1 MANAVLIID
10 MVRGFL
16 EPGHSLYCGDQS
28 RQLIPRVHELAERE
42 LRRGS
47 KLLYLCDHHT
57 PDDLEFKLFPP
68 HCIIGTEETEVVEEL
83 RDLPG
88 EVIPKNRY
96 SAFHNTTLDDHL
108 MHIGPERLI
117 MAGVCTDICVLYTAA
132 DARNRDFEVEVPADC
147 VTSFD
152 SNGHDFALDHMR
164 RILGV
169 QVVGAPPAARE
180 R

>member
-1 MANAVLIID
+1 LPNALLIID

-16 EPGHSLYCGDQS
+16 EPGHNLYCGDES
-28 RQLIPRVHELAERE
+28 RALIPRVRDLAERE
-42 LRRGS
+42 LSRGG
-47 KLLYLCDHHT
+47 KLLFLCDHHA

-68 HCIIGTEETEVVEEL
+68 HCIIGTEETEVVAEL

-88 EVIPKNRY
+88 AVIPKNRY

-117 MAGVCTDICVLYTAA
+117 IAGVCTDICVLYTAE
-132 DARNRDFEVEVPADC
+132 DARNRDFVVEVPVDC

-152 SNGHDFALDHMR
+152 ADGHAFALDHMK

-169 QVVGAPPAARE
+169 DVIGDHTARS
-180 R
+180 